1 MRISDWS
8 SDVCSSDL
16 GWVGVINPAFAGGSG
31 EGLVDQANPAY
42 VKFSWERLQPRA
54 RRSEAGWEKLAAE
67 AAPTRG
73 ARGHQRLMAA
83 SILADV
89 LVPHLGVGRD
99 PVAQHLDAALVGQV
113 DDLDAVL
120 AQPLDPAVEV
130 HRLATHHRA
139 ERSEARRAGNGGG
152 STSS

>member
-16 GWVGVINPAFAGGSG
+16 GWVGVINPAFACGSG
-31 EGLVDQANPAY
+31 EGWVDQANPAY
-42 VKFSWERLQPRA
+42 VNFSWERLQPRA
-54 RRSEAGWEKLAAE
+54 LRSEAGWEKLAAE

-89 LVPHLGVGRD
+89 LVPHLGVGRV
-99 PVAQHLDAALVGQV
+99 PVAQHLDAAPVSTEERRVGKEGV
-113 DDLDAVL
+113 
-120 AQPLDPAVEV
+120 
-130 HRLATHHRA
+130 
-139 ERSEARRAGNGGG
+139 
-152 STSS
+152 ST